1 MSKKSVI
8 LSVLASV
15 VLVLFLASFGFMISK
30 MLYQETP
37 VSKETP
43 KFEAPSCEDECDEDE
58 DKIEFQTLDTC
69 LSSEEMYPA
78 VVVDIQIDEYYGKE
92 KYYAVTTQNGILYY
106 TKKKPKI
113 GDTAMFVDDNHNII
127 NCDMNK

>member
-30 MLYQETP
+30 MLYQDRP
-37 VSKETP
+37 VKETP
-43 KFEAPSCEDECDEDE
+43 QFEAPSCDDECDYD
-58 DKIEFQTLDTC
+58 DDDNEFQTLDTC

-78 VVVDIQIDEYYGKE
+78 IVVDVTIDEYYGE
-92 KYYAVTTQNGILYY
+92 GKYYAVTTQNGILYY
-106 TKKKPKI
+106 TQKKPKI
-113 GDTAMFVDDNHNII
+113 GDTAMYVDDNHNII

>member
-15 VLVLFLASFGFMISK
+15 VLVLFLASFGFMISR

-78 VVVDIQIDEYYGKE
+78 VVVDIQIDEYYGKG

>member
-15 VLVLFLASFGFMISK
+15 VLVLFLSSFGFMISK
-30 MLYQETP
+30 MLYQDTP
-37 VSKETP
+37 TKETP
-43 KFEAPSCEDECDEDE
+43 QFEAPSCDDECDYD
-58 DKIEFQTLDTC
+58 DDDNEFQTLDTC

-78 VVVDIQIDEYYGKE
+78 IVVDIQIDEYYGKG

>member
-15 VLVLFLASFGFMISK
+15 VLVLFLASFGFMISR

-78 VVVDIQIDEYYGKE
+78 VVVDIQIDEYYGE
-92 KYYAVTTQNGILYY
+92 GKYYAVTTQNGILYY

>member
-1 MSKKSVI
+1 MLKKSVI
-8 LSVLASV
+8 LPVLASV
-15 VLVLFLASFGFMISK
+15 VLVLFLASFGFMISN

-78 VVVDIQIDEYYGKE
+78 VVVDIQIDEYYGKG

>member
-1 MSKKSVI
+1 MSKKSAI

-30 MLYQETP
+30 MLYQDRP
-37 VSKETP
+37 VKQIP
-43 KFEAPSCEDECDEDE
+43 QFEAPSCDDECDYD
-58 DKIEFQTLDTC
+58 DDDNEFQTLDTC

-78 VVVDIQIDEYYGKE
+78 IVVDVTIDEYYGE
-92 KYYAVTTQNGILYY
+92 GKYYAVTTQNGILYY

-113 GDTAMFVDDNHNII
+113 GDTAMYVDDNHNII

>member
-43 KFEAPSCEDECDEDE
+43 KFEAPSCEDECDD
-58 DKIEFQTLDTC
+58 DDCAPEFQTLDTC

-78 VVVDIQIDEYYGKE
+78 VVVDIQIDEYYGKG

>member
-30 MLYQETP
+30 MLYQDTP
-37 VSKETP
+37 TKETHQ
-43 KFEAPSCEDECDEDE
+43 FEAPSCEDECDEDE

-78 VVVDIQIDEYYGKE
+78 VVVDIQIDEYYGE
-92 KYYAVTTQNGILYY
+92 GKYYAVTTQNGILYY

>member
-15 VLVLFLASFGFMISK
+15 VLVLFLSSFGFMISK
-30 MLYQETP
+30 MLYQDTP
-37 VSKETP
+37 TKKTP
-43 KFEAPSCEDECDEDE
+43 QFEAPSCDDECDYD
-58 DKIEFQTLDTC
+58 DDDNEFQTLDTC

-78 VVVDIQIDEYYGKE
+78 IVVDVTIDEYYGE
-92 KYYAVTTQNGILYY
+92 GKYYAVTTQNGILYY

>member
-1 MSKKSVI
+1 MLKKSVI
-8 LSVLASV
+8 LPVLASV
-15 VLVLFLASFGFMISK
+15 VLVLFLASFGFMISRL
-30 MLYQETP
+30 LYQETP

-43 KFEAPSCEDECDEDE
+43 KFEALSCEDECDEDE

-78 VVVDIQIDEYYGKE
+78 VVVDIQIDEYYGKG

>member
-15 VLVLFLASFGFMISK
+15 VLVLFLSSFGFMISK
-30 MLYQETP
+30 ILYQDTP
-37 VSKETP
+37 TKETP
-43 KFEAPSCEDECDEDE
+43 QFEAPSCEDECDYD
-58 DKIEFQTLDTC
+58 DDDNEFQTLDTC

-78 VVVDIQIDEYYGKE
+78 IVVDVTIDEYYGE
-92 KYYAVTTQNGILYY
+92 GKYYAVTTQNGILYY

-113 GDTAMFVDDNHNII
+113 GDTAMYVDDNHNII

>member
-15 VLVLFLASFGFMISK
+15 VLVLFLSSFGFMISK
-30 MLYQETP
+30 MLYQDTP
-37 VSKETP
+37 TKETP
-43 KFEAPSCEDECDEDE
+43 QFEAPSCDDECDYD
-58 DKIEFQTLDTC
+58 DDDNEFQTLDTC

-78 VVVDIQIDEYYGKE
+78 VVVDIQIDEYYGKG

>member
-15 VLVLFLASFGFMISK
+15 VLVLFLSSFGFMISK
-30 MLYQETP
+30 MLYQDTP
-37 VSKETP
+37 TKETP
-43 KFEAPSCEDECDEDE
+43 QFEAPSCEDECDYD
-58 DKIEFQTLDTC
+58 DDDNEFQTLDTC

-78 VVVDIQIDEYYGKE
+78 IVVDVTIDEYYGE
-92 KYYAVTTQNGILYY
+92 GKYYAVTTQNGILYY

>member
-15 VLVLFLASFGFMISK
+15 VLVLFLSSFGFMISK
-30 MLYQETP
+30 ILYQDTP
-37 VSKETP
+37 TKETP
-43 KFEAPSCEDECDEDE
+43 QFEVPSCEDECDYD
-58 DKIEFQTLDTC
+58 DDDNEFQTLDTC

-78 VVVDIQIDEYYGKE
+78 IVVDVTIDEYYGE
-92 KYYAVTTQNGILYY
+92 GKYYAVTTQNGILYY

-113 GDTAMFVDDNHNII
+113 GDTAMYVDDNHNII

>member
-1 MSKKSVI
+1 MLKKSVI

-43 KFEAPSCEDECDEDE
+43 KFEAPSCKDECDEDE

-78 VVVDIQIDEYYGKE
+78 VVVDIQIDEYYGKG

>member
-15 VLVLFLASFGFMISK
+15 VLVLFLASFGFMISR

-69 LSSEEMYPA
+69 LSSEDMYPA
-78 VVVDIQIDEYYGKE
+78 VVVDIQIDEYYGKG

>member
-1 MSKKSVI
+1 MSKKSAI

-15 VLVLFLASFGFMISK
+15 VLVLFLSSFGFMISK
-30 MLYQETP
+30 MLYQDRPVKQTP
-37 VSKETP
+37 Q
-43 KFEAPSCEDECDEDE
+43 FEAPSCDDECDYD
-58 DKIEFQTLDTC
+58 DDDNEFQTLDTC

-78 VVVDIQIDEYYGKE
+78 IVVDVTIDEYYGE
-92 KYYAVTTQNGILYY
+92 GKYYAVTTQNGILYY

-127 NCDMNK
+127 NCNMNK

>member
-15 VLVLFLASFGFMISK
+15 VLVLFLSSFGFMISK
-30 MLYQETP
+30 ILYQDTP
-37 VSKETP
+37 TKETP
-43 KFEAPSCEDECDEDE
+43 QFEVPSCEDECDYD
-58 DKIEFQTLDTC
+58 DDDNEFQTLDTC

-78 VVVDIQIDEYYGKE
+78 IVVDVTIDEYYGE
-92 KYYAVTTQNGILYY
+92 GKYYAVTTQNGILYY

-127 NCDMNK
+127 NCDINK

>member
-1 MSKKSVI
+1 MLKKSVI

-43 KFEAPSCEDECDEDE
+43 LFEAPSCEDECDDDE

-78 VVVDIQIDEYYGKE
+78 VVVDIQIDEYYGE
-92 KYYAVTTQNGILYY
+92 GKYYAVTTQNGILYY

>member
-78 VVVDIQIDEYYGKE
+78 VVVDIQIDEYYGKG

>member
-1 MSKKSVI
+1 MSKKSAI

-30 MLYQETP
+30 MLYQDRPVKQTP
-37 VSKETP
+37 Q
-43 KFEAPSCEDECDEDE
+43 FEAPSCEDDCDEGP
-58 DKIEFQTLDTC
+58 EFQTLDTC

-78 VVVDIQIDEYYGKE
+78 IVVDVTIDEYYGE
-92 KYYAVTTQNGILYY
+92 GKYYAVTTQNGILYY

>member
-8 LSVLASV
+8 LSVRASV
-15 VLVLFLASFGFMISK
+15 VLVFFLASFGFMISK
-30 MLYQETP
+30 MLYQDRP
-37 VSKETP
+37 VKETP
-43 KFEAPSCEDECDEDE
+43 QFEAPSCDDECDYD
-58 DKIEFQTLDTC
+58 DDDNEFQTLDTC

-78 VVVDIQIDEYYGKE
+78 IVVDVTIDEYYGE
-92 KYYAVTTQNGILYY
+92 GKYYAVTTQNGILYY

-113 GDTAMFVDDNHNII
+113 GDTAMYVDDNHNII

>member
-1 MSKKSVI
+1 MSKKSAI

-15 VLVLFLASFGFMISK
+15 VLVLFLSSFGFMISK
-30 MLYQETP
+30 MLYQDRP
-37 VSKETP
+37 VKETP
-43 KFEAPSCEDECDEDE
+43 QFEAPSCEDECDYD
-58 DKIEFQTLDTC
+58 DDDNEFQTLDTC

-78 VVVDIQIDEYYGKE
+78 IVVDVTIDEYYGE
-92 KYYAVTTQNGILYY
+92 GKYYAVTTQNGILYY

-113 GDTAMFVDDNHNII
+113 GDTAMYVDDNHNII

>member
-15 VLVLFLASFGFMISK
+15 VLVLFLSSFGFMISK
-30 MLYQETP
+30 MLYQDTP
-37 VSKETP
+37 TKETP
-43 KFEAPSCEDECDEDE
+43 QFEVPSCEDECDYD
-58 DKIEFQTLDTC
+58 DDDNEFQTLDTC

-78 VVVDIQIDEYYGKE
+78 IVVDVTIDEYYGE
-92 KYYAVTTQNGILYY
+92 GKYYAVTTQNGILYY

-113 GDTAMFVDDNHNII
+113 GDTTMFVDDNHNII

>member
-15 VLVLFLASFGFMISK
+15 VLVLFLASFGFMISRL
-30 MLYQETP
+30 LYQETP

-78 VVVDIQIDEYYGKE
+78 VVVDIQIDEYYGKG

>member
-15 VLVLFLASFGFMISK
+15 VLVLFLSSFGFMISK
-30 MLYQETP
+30 MLYQDTP
-37 VSKETP
+37 TKETP
-43 KFEAPSCEDECDEDE
+43 QFEAPSCDDECDYD
-58 DKIEFQTLDTC
+58 DDDNEFQTLDTC

-78 VVVDIQIDEYYGKE
+78 IVVDVTIDEYYGE
-92 KYYAVTTQNGILYY
+92 GKYYAVTTQNGILYY

-127 NCDMNK
+127 NCTVN

>member
-15 VLVLFLASFGFMISK
+15 VLVLFLSSFGFMISK
-30 MLYQETP
+30 ILYQDTP
-37 VSKETP
+37 TKETP
-43 KFEAPSCEDECDEDE
+43 QFEVPSCEDECDYD
-58 DKIEFQTLDTC
+58 DDDNEFQTLDTC

-78 VVVDIQIDEYYGKE
+78 IVVDVTIDEYYGE
-92 KYYAVTTQNGILYY
+92 GKYYAVTTQNGILYY

>member
-15 VLVLFLASFGFMISK
+15 VLVLFLSSFGFMISK
-30 MLYQETP
+30 MLYQDTP
-37 VSKETP
+37 TKETP
-43 KFEAPSCEDECDEDE
+43 QFEAPSCEDECDYD
-58 DKIEFQTLDTC
+58 DDDDEFQTLDTC

-78 VVVDIQIDEYYGKE
+78 IVVDVTIDEYYGE
-92 KYYAVTTQNGILYY
+92 GKYYAVTTQNGILYY

-113 GDTAMFVDDNHNII
+113 GDTAMYVDDNHNII

>member
-15 VLVLFLASFGFMISK
+15 VLVLFLSSFGFMISK
-30 MLYQETP
+30 MLYQDTP
-37 VSKETP
+37 TKETP
-43 KFEAPSCEDECDEDE
+43 QFEVPSCEDECDYD
-58 DKIEFQTLDTC
+58 DDDNEFQTLDTC

-78 VVVDIQIDEYYGKE
+78 IVVDVTIDEYYGKG

>member
-15 VLVLFLASFGFMISK
+15 VLVLFLSSFGFMISK
-30 MLYQETP
+30 MLYQDTP
-37 VSKETP
+37 TKETP
-43 KFEAPSCEDECDEDE
+43 QFEAPSCDDECDYD
-58 DKIEFQTLDTC
+58 DDDNEFQTLDTC

-78 VVVDIQIDEYYGKE
+78 IVVDVTIDEYYGE
-92 KYYAVTTQNGILYY
+92 GKYYAVTTQNGILYY

>member
-8 LSVLASV
+8 LSVLAFV
-15 VLVLFLASFGFMISK
+15 VLVLFLSSFGFMISK
-30 MLYQETP
+30 MLYQDTP
-37 VSKETP
+37 TKETP
-43 KFEAPSCEDECDEDE
+43 KFEAPSCEDECDDDDCEP
-58 DKIEFQTLDTC
+58 EFQTLDTC

-78 VVVDIQIDEYYGKE
+78 IVVDVTIDEYYGE
-92 KYYAVTTQNGILYY
+92 GKYYAVTTQNGILYY

>member
-15 VLVLFLASFGFMISK
+15 VLVLFLSSFGFMISK
-30 MLYQETP
+30 MLYQDTP
-37 VSKETP
+37 TKETP
-43 KFEAPSCEDECDEDE
+43 QFEAPSCEDECDYD
-58 DKIEFQTLDTC
+58 DDDNEFQTLDTC

-78 VVVDIQIDEYYGKE
+78 IVVDVTIDEYYGKG

-113 GDTAMFVDDNHNII
+113 GDTAMYVDDNHNII

>member
-43 KFEAPSCEDECDEDE
+43 KFEAPSCEDECDDYCGP
-58 DKIEFQTLDTC
+58 EFQTLDTC
-69 LSSEEMYPA
+69 LSGEEMYPA
-78 VVVDIQIDEYYGKE
+78 IVVDVTIDEYYGKG

>member
-15 VLVLFLASFGFMISK
+15 VLVLFLSSFGFMISK
-30 MLYQETP
+30 MLYQDTP
-37 VSKETP
+37 TKETP
-43 KFEAPSCEDECDEDE
+43 QFEAPSCDDECDYD
-58 DKIEFQTLDTC
+58 DDDNEFQTLDTC

-78 VVVDIQIDEYYGKE
+78 IVVDVTIDEYYGE
-92 KYYAVTTQNGILYY
+92 GKYYAVTTQNGILYY
-106 TKKKPKI
+106 TKNKPKI

>member
-15 VLVLFLASFGFMISK
+15 VLVLFLASFGFMISRL
-30 MLYQETP
+30 LYQETP

-43 KFEAPSCEDECDEDE
+43 KFEALSCEDECDEDE

-78 VVVDIQIDEYYGKE
+78 VVVDIQIDEYYGKG

>member
-15 VLVLFLASFGFMISK
+15 VLVLFLSSFGFMISK
-30 MLYQETP
+30 MLYQDRP
-37 VSKETP
+37 VKETHQ
-43 KFEAPSCEDECDEDE
+43 FEVPSCEDECDYD
-58 DKIEFQTLDTC
+58 DDDNEFQTLDTC

-78 VVVDIQIDEYYGKE
+78 IVVDVTIDEYYGE
-92 KYYAVTTQNGILYY
+92 GKYYAVTTQNGILYY

>member
-15 VLVLFLASFGFMISK
+15 VLVLFLSSFGFMISK
-30 MLYQETP
+30 MMYQETP

-43 KFEAPSCEDECDEDE
+43 KFEAPSCEP
-58 DKIEFQTLDTC
+58 EFQTLDTC
-69 LSSEEMYPA
+69 LSSKKIYPA
-78 VVVDIQIDEYYGKE
+78 IVVDVTIDEYYGE
-92 KYYAVTTQNGILYY
+92 GKYYAVTTQNGILYY

-113 GDTAMFVDDNHNII
+113 GDTAMYVDDYHNII

>member
-1 MSKKSVI
+1 MSKKSAI

-15 VLVLFLASFGFMISK
+15 VLVLFLSSFGFMISK
-30 MLYQETP
+30 MIFQDTPTNKKSQFETP
-37 VSKETP
+37 SHKN
-43 KFEAPSCEDECDEDE
+43 DCDYD
-58 DKIEFQTLDTC
+58 DDDNEFQILDTC

-78 VVVDIQIDEYYGKE
+78 IVVDVTIDEYYGE
-92 KYYAVTTQNGILYY
+92 GKYYAVTTQNGILYY

>member
-15 VLVLFLASFGFMISK
+15 VLVLFLSSFGFMISK
-30 MLYQETP
+30 MLYQDTP
-37 VSKETP
+37 TKETP
-43 KFEAPSCEDECDEDE
+43 QFEVPSCEDECDYD
-58 DKIEFQTLDTC
+58 DDDNEFQTLDTC

-78 VVVDIQIDEYYGKE
+78 IVVDVTIDEYYGE
-92 KYYAVTTQNGILYY
+92 GKYYAVTTQNGILYY

>member
-15 VLVLFLASFGFMISK
+15 VLVLFLSSFGFMISK
-30 MLYQETP
+30 MLYQDTP
-37 VSKETP
+37 TKETP
-43 KFEAPSCEDECDEDE
+43 QFEAPSCEDECDYD
-58 DKIEFQTLDTC
+58 DNDNEFQTLDTC

-78 VVVDIQIDEYYGKE
+78 IVVDVTIDEYYGE
-92 KYYAVTTQNGILYY
+92 GKYYAVTTQNGILYY

-127 NCDMNK
+127 NCNMNK